1 MISVVINCDTR
12 PGCDAQVQTT
22 GDHGEGS
29 LNGVRSWDF
38 LTDGVI
44 NKLNFFKGY
53 DVELILYVDEHDPVP
68 HRVTELISAAMVLGD
83 IQNFVCKSHD
93 RSHQRWNELIYLE
106 ALKLATGNYVAHFD
120 GDCAVFS
127 RPDKQEDLIERH
139 VRMLDDGVGVLGF
152 PPKFICQPT
161 TMKFDDHGMTWA
173 STRFFFCR
181 RESLNLLELEK
192 CILDESYR
200 AAKYGHCPALE
211 HVLAA
216 IAGPGSVFYPPANWN
231 DYMIFSWSRYHKELL
246 AKLNAMPYNDV
257 RDYILACGI
266 HGPNDVISVPLL

>member
-12 PGCDAQVQTT
+12 PGCDAEVNTT

-53 DVELILYVDEHDPVP
+53 DVELILYVDEHEPLPEEV
-68 HRVTELISAAMVLGD
+68 RKEIESRSVKY
-83 IQNFVCKSHD
+83 VCKPHQ

-106 ALKLATGNYVAHFD
+106 ALKLATGDYVAHFD
-120 GDCAVFS
+120 ADCAVFAH
-127 RPDKQEDLIERH
+127 PDWREATVETH
-139 VRMLDDGVGVLGF
+139 VRILENPTTNFG
-152 PPKFICQPT
+152 PPKFVCQPT
-161 TMKFDDHGMTWA
+161 TLTYEEHKMTWA

-181 RESLNLLELEK
+181 RESLNLPEIEK

-200 AAKYGHCPALE
+200 VEKYGHAPALE
-211 HVLAA
+211 HVLGG
-216 IAGPGSVFYPPANWN
+216 IAGPGGVFYPPADWYR
-231 DYMIFSWSRYHKELL
+231 YMIFSWSRYHKGLL
-246 AKLNAMPYNDV
+246 AKLNAMPYSDV

-266 HGPNDVISVPLL
+266 HGPNDVISKELP